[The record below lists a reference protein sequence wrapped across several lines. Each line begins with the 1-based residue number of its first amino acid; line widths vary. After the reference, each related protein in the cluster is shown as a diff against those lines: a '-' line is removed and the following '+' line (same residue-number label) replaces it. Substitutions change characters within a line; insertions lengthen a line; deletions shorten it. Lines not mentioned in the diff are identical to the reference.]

1 MAVVRNDT
9 PEGARIEM
17 EEMPQPNL
25 GCNNI
30 GYLDFGEAEEAGIQL
45 DADENEGDLDANNE
59 ENFDPWAL
67 PEFKDVGP
75 NWSDLDQRGKAK
87 RVATVFGKIVLL
99 FVLLYF
105 FICSLDFLSSAFRL
119 LGGKA
124 AGEAFASNK
133 ILSNPVAGLMIGILA
148 TVLVQSSS
156 TTTSIV
162 VSMVASDIL
171 PVKPAIPIVMG
182 ANVGTTVTNTI
193 VSLAQLTERNEFRR
207 AFAGAVVHD
216 IFNWLSVLVLLPL
229 EVITGYLRR
238 LTGLIIRDLHLSEGK
253 KTNQKLLKVVTE
265 PLTKLI
271 IQIDKKVITKIA
283 LGKTDGKDKS
293 LIKNCKTEEISVS
306 RVGEETNQTRNV
318 TIITEKDT
326 CSFLFEGT
334 TMSDTAVGV
343 ILLVVAIFML
353 LGCLIF
359 IVKIL
364 HSLLRSKLAKI
375 IKKTINADFP
385 GPFKFLTGYL
395 AILVGAGMTMLLQ
408 SSSIF
413 TSAITPL
420 IGVGVMTLE
429 RAFPLTLGAN
439 IGTTATGI
447 LAALASS
454 SNLDKALQI
463 AFCHLFFNISGII
476 LWYPIPHMRRVPIRF
491 AKSMGNKS
499 AEYRWFA
506 VSYLILLFFIFPAT
520 VFGLSLAGWRV
531 LLGVC
536 LPFLLF
542 LLFVIV
548 VNILQRKAPHIL
560 PERLQDW
567 EWLPEW
573 LRSLEPFDCLL
584 IKTKTKIKNCWEAV
598 VLYFHR

>member
-1 MAVVRNDT
+1 MIT
-9 PEGARIEM
+9 LFI
-17 EEMPQPNL
+17 
-25 GCNNI
+25 
-30 GYLDFGEAEEAGIQL
+30 
-45 DADENEGDLDANNE
+45 
-59 ENFDPWAL
+59 L
-67 PEFKDVGP
+67 PV
-75 NWSDLDQRGKAK
+75 
-87 RVATVFGKIVLL
+87 
-99 FVLLYF
+99 
-105 FICSLDFLSSAFRL
+105 
-119 LGGKA
+119 
-124 AGEAFASNK
+124 
-133 ILSNPVAGLMIGILA
+133 
-148 TVLVQSSS
+148 
-156 TTTSIV
+156 
-162 VSMVASDIL
+162 L

-216 IFNWLSVLVLLPL
+216 IFNCLSVLVLLPL

-238 LTGLIIRDLHLSEGK
+238 LTGLIIKDRHLSEGK

-283 LGKTDGKDKS
+283 LDKTDGKDKS

-334 TMSDTAVGV
+334 KMSDTAVGV
-343 ILLVVAIFML
+343 ILLVVTLAILMPL
-353 LGCLIF
+353 CCLKF

-364 HSLLRSKLAKI
+364 HSMLRSRLAKI
-375 IKKTINADFP
+375 VKKTINADFP
-385 GPFKFLTGYL
+385 VPFKYLTGYL
-395 AILVGAGMTMLLQ
+395 ANLVGAGMTILLQ
-408 SSSIF
+408 SSAIF
-413 TSAITPL
+413 ASAITPL
-420 IGVGVMTLE
+420 IGVGIMTLE
-429 RAFPLTLGAN
+429 RAFSLTLGAN

-447 LAALASS
+447 IAALASS

-463 AFCHLFFNISGII
+463 AFCHLFFNISFII
-476 LWYPIPHMRRVPIRF
+476 LWYPIPHLRRVPIRF

-520 VFGLSLAGWRV
+520 VFGLSLAGWQV

-536 LPFLLF
+536 LPFVLF

-573 LRSLEPFDCLL
+573 LRSLEPFDCFL

>member
-1 MAVVRNDT
+1 
-9 PEGARIEM
+9 
-17 EEMPQPNL
+17 
-25 GCNNI
+25 
-30 GYLDFGEAEEAGIQL
+30 
-45 DADENEGDLDANNE
+45 
-59 ENFDPWAL
+59 
-67 PEFKDVGP
+67 
-75 NWSDLDQRGKAK
+75 
-87 RVATVFGKIVLL
+87 
-99 FVLLYF
+99 
-105 FICSLDFLSSAFRL
+105 
-119 LGGKA
+119 
-124 AGEAFASNK
+124 
-133 ILSNPVAGLMIGILA
+133 
-148 TVLVQSSS
+148 
-156 TTTSIV
+156 
-162 VSMVASDIL
+162 
-171 PVKPAIPIVMG
+171 MG

-238 LTGLIIRDLHLSEGK
+238 LTGLIINDLHLSEGK
-253 KTNQKLLKVVTE
+253 RTNQKLLKVVTE

-283 LGKTDGKDKS
+283 LGKTDGEDKS
-293 LIKNCKTEEISVS
+293 LIKNCKTEEISES

-318 TIITEKDT
+318 TIITKKDT

-343 ILLVVAIFML
+343 ILLVVAILML

-385 GPFKFLTGYL
+385 GPFKYLTGYL

-463 AFCHLFFNISGII
+463 ALCHLFFNISGII
-476 LWYPIPHMRRVPIRF
+476 LWYPIPHLRRVPIRF

-520 VFGLSLAGWRV
+520 VFGLSLAGWEV

-536 LPFLLF
+536 LPFVLI
-542 LLFVIV
+542 LLFVII
-548 VNILQRKAPHIL
+548 VNIFQRKAPHIL
-560 PERLQDW
+560 PKRLQDW
-567 EWLPEW
+567 EWLPKW
-573 LRSLEPFDCLL
+573 LRSLEPFDGLL
-584 IKTKTKIKNCWEAV
+584 IQTRTGTTKLWGV
-598 VLYFHR
+598 VFSYFRC